1 MHDQRLQDA
10 SGYVGFI
17 SLFKQADLE
26 RALLVYRDSDVYQ
39 SVWRYYFAC
48 IGLLDSPRL
57 IEPLTLLKHSL
68 EQLIGVSRLRRD
80 SHSQAEPPKDALSR
94 IYSSIQA
101 FETRLRNSETYAKT
115 AATAVVKNLHF
126 VWLGGG
132 LGAIQHDY
140 LNLWK
145 QVLSGQGYSLHLWY
159 DSDALLAWQT
169 NKLIV
174 EAAKADAMQHGGSEN
189 ITDARLGTLY
199 EERVIVLKQQMFL
212 HINAALERGLSADEA
227 RVDLLSR
234 AYGQDAAQ
242 LESLIEQNRRSL
254 LAVAGGDLQL
264 RDLRDLDAPLR
275 LQDIYDRETRMRGNL
290 AAASDVVRV
299 EAVFD
304 EGGRYV
310 DVDNL
315 PPLVKTMGGIDI
327 STFAGDARLGV
338 LQLLLDHNPH
348 WMPGRQALRDRY
360 TDYLDRIPEE
370 YRAALEVFARQQPAL
385 SEVFQAPAELLVRP
399 QDLRAVAVQ
408 NTLSNSFL
416 MAHAQSP
423 MLKSVIE
430 RFRFNYEAIEQTSR
444 LAAKRGVALS
454 DFEGMTRL
462 AREVLEQTFGPLAE
476 LSMTEDLAANFL
488 MLAIAGYFSD
498 GIRPQSEG
506 TIYLTGP
513 AAMRDGMADYER
525 HNFVPREAEALR
537 VEAAIEPLW
546 MVNDKTEEELD
557 HSWKDNAIDTRQ
569 WVLDEQQRWRE
580 GQYSARYSG
589 DVTAL
594 LTQQSVVF
602 EEGWPLI
609 EGRPVLLTDVL
620 QRMIDRL
627 GAPFVAAMRQGHN
640 GPLVFPEGPGLGF
653 DDRQAIRAQPVT
665 LLAPASL
672 SDARIQ
678 GLALDELLSGIAEG
692 SLQFFQISPLQRVVL
707 GQMLGA
713 RSLDNSSFT
722 QLAPELENLAN
733 SVAEVGASVR
743 YAAIERH
750 LYQHRA
756 PQFMAG
762 LASHVD
768 QPMVSSDSALT
779 LKRAALSQAHTLFQW
794 GRHVAHIQTIATREH
809 REQVI
814 LRLGQVLGQ
823 IEASD
828 VKLVPQDLLLQGAGD
843 PGGRC
848 YPLALIMSAA
858 LEHGVAASRRLRER
872 FFLATAEPQQQD
884 SMVFLE
890 ALEELRGVQLH
901 DIGKP
906 LGRVDLQQLGTTL
919 EAFASSRTLMLNSDN
934 HAMLVAKIFN
944 GGHAT
949 YHFYDPNFG
958 VFEFSQPDQFQ
969 LALTDLFQK
978 QGMAKYYAAYGDDA
992 RPTFDLIELQGQ
1004 KISALNLSGGL
1015 RVGQLLESDNVLPEP
1030 SQRPIRRRLNSARG
1044 HSLVSNPHLGRSL
1057 RDLDSQWWGQQIA
1070 QTTEAL
1076 QDLHASAKPLV
1087 PLFETLEITPAGEY
1101 RINLIDP
1108 SQAEHVVQVVSTDH
1122 RLLRIRSYL
1131 SEQFSVLGTR
1141 ASPQLTEAGAVH
1153 TLNTGFTIQALMNV
1167 LRGREGE
1174 DRTLTTAVRL
1184 HAYVNY
1190 AQLVH
1195 GNVTDV
1201 AGLISLIKT
1210 ALNEEKIIARTCA
1223 PVVGEALGHVAN
1235 EGVGAVL
1242 GLANVGFDIYQL
1254 ATADSEIERAQ
1265 FGTQLAFDSAS
1276 LALTAG
1282 GLGAAAAGAATAAA
1296 VLGGAGVILGGLAV
1310 GVAAL
1315 AQGFARIAEQAQEV
1329 GLFFDDLERAC
1340 RGVGY
1345 RYDDGLG
1352 AWVAH
1357 PSLVV
1362 QSLDFNRAMLVL
1374 DSPKVYRLRDHFG
1387 VPDFNPDDQQALDL
1401 RRELGLP
1408 GYIHFDPPTTQ
1419 LVVLPCTPTTY
1430 YGYEYKALPFSTLR
1444 HDTGFDTA
1452 RKLEK
1457 KDAAGQWRFLFSFY
1471 SFPVHYI
1478 INRLAPS
1485 YRPTVIE
1492 VRLDAHERALAVP
1505 MTPPVWHDKLS
1516 YRIEGAGGACSLIL
1530 NRGVN
1535 VQLQSPS
1542 LQQCRWNLVAAWATE
1557 RDVRID
1563 VGGVLSVGGVK
1574 VTFSGRGRH
1583 EVILQLT
1590 GRQSFK
1596 VNRSGGRLDI
1606 IEQSAPAGE
1615 NEQSLLTHYQALARE
1630 HRLVLPYTPVHHF
1643 PIPFE
1648 PQGQPR
1654 HTTAWYDAA
1663 EDRFL
1668 YIRSEEVLAADEM
1681 LLAAVVDDSAFFYE
1695 VRNYDIWQVDAVSGL
1710 LKCRY
1715 RLLVMEG
1722 QCSVRRIEVDAQGV
1736 IHIEQQWLGADRH
1749 ATQFNYLIHEGQLQ
1763 LVAVT
1768 REMDRELGRRVFASP
1783 TLTHW
1788 SVVLGHYF
1796 TLPPVPERAGVS
1808 TVDWQPAAYVSVCWA
1823 FDPGKRDLVWIR
1835 SRDLLCIHPF
1845 AFGHDRGWV
1854 DSIKQLGDLLLLPV
1868 NDEQEL
1874 FFIYDRLAQKLCKVQ
1889 KSAPA
1894 GSERWPAQ
1902 WTHQWLQPDGLND
1915 VVPVQDGYLA
1925 LTDDGLFFNLTAE
1938 GEVHLGG
1945 LSERWLRGR
1954 AQWWQALETLAT
1966 TYPVN
1971 SFAILGLRNATG
1983 DRSLCAWCVDNRLLL
1998 CDPGHEREM
2007 RLLGVT
2013 PDNQAAWLFDVASG
2027 EICSQLFFDSRQLE
2041 PAFGSGAQLL
2051 ASELLPAPQAE
2062 WDDWRFSAV
2071 RNDGSGLC
2079 GTSVNGVSL
2088 KLRYQEAEKIIG
2100 VDRHWASEHAEH
2112 LPESLQALLETAG
2125 HESYIAVESGAGN
2138 LQWYDVANAQLIRVA
2153 GQDLPHDCELLGTRH
2168 RHVLLH
2174 ERRAHRVHVYPGQQS
2189 IGPFEYV
2196 RRDAE
2201 VLVVEGQ
2208 NKVEDLLPLIAD
2220 DVSCLVL
2227 RLGQGGVTYHLSRA
2241 CWLRLDS
2248 VIVDCRHPLGEVPAI
2263 PGKLVWALDAPQKLQ
2278 LSFVDE
2284 HLLIVDPDRQHS
2296 LILRDVCSADP
2307 AMRGDVFL
2315 GFEGGR
2321 SYAVSSLVQR
2331 LREIVEVDDA
2341 DASAT
2346 LAQLLGAVP
2355 A

>member
-1 MHDQRLQDA
+1 MRDQRLQDI
-10 SGYVGFI
+10 SGYVSFI

-26 RALLVYRDSDVYQ
+26 QALLVHRGSDIYQ

-48 IGLLDSPRL
+48 IGLLDSPRM

-68 EQLIGVSRLRRD
+68 EQLIGVPRVRRD
-80 SHSQAEPPKDALSR
+80 THSQSEPPKDALSH
-94 IYSSIQA
+94 IYKNIQA
-101 FETRLRNSETYAKT
+101 FETRLRNSEVYAKT
-115 AATAVVKNLHF
+115 AATPVVKNLHF

-174 EAAKADAMQHGGSEN
+174 DAAKADAMQHGGSEN

-212 HINAALERGLSADEA
+212 HIKAALERGLSADEA

-242 LESLIEQNRRSL
+242 LEVLIEQNRRSL
-254 LAVAGGDLQL
+254 LALAGGDVQL

-275 LQDIYDRETRMRGNL
+275 LQDIYDRETRLRGNL
-290 AAASDVVRV
+290 AAASDVVRA
-299 EAVFD
+299 EAVYD
-304 EGGRYV
+304 EGGRYI

-315 PPLVKTMGGIDI
+315 PPLVKTMGGVDI
-327 STFAGDARLGV
+327 STFGGDARLGV

-348 WMPGRQALRDRY
+348 WMPGRQALRSRY
-360 TDYLDRIPEE
+360 TDYLSRIPEE
-370 YRAALEVFARQQPAL
+370 HRAALEAFARQQPAL
-385 SEVFQAPAELLVRP
+385 NEVFQAPAELLVRP

-430 RFRFNYEAIEQTSR
+430 RFRFNYEAIDQTSR
-444 LAAKRGVALS
+444 LAAERGVALS
-454 DFEGMTRL
+454 DFDGMTGL

-476 LSMTEDLAANFL
+476 LSMTEDVAANFL

-546 MVNDKTEEELD
+546 MVNDKTEEEQD
-557 HSWKDNAIDTRQ
+557 HSWKDNASDAEQ

-589 DVTAL
+589 DITAL

-602 EEGWPLI
+602 EEGWPVI

-627 GAPFVAAMRQGHN
+627 GELFVAAMREGHN
-640 GPLVFPEGPGLGF
+640 GPLRFPDGPGLSF
-653 DDRQAIRAQPVT
+653 DDRQAIKAQPAS
-665 LLAPASL
+665 LKAPASL
-672 SDARIQ
+672 DDASVH
-678 GLALDELLSGIAEG
+678 GLALDELLSGIAQEP
-692 SLQFFQISPLQRVVL
+692 LHLFQASALQRVLL
-707 GQMLGA
+707 GQLLGV
-713 RSLDNSSFT
+713 RSLDNQSFK
-722 QLAPELENLAN
+722 QVAAELDNLAN

-762 LASHVD
+762 LASHAD

-828 VKLVPQDLLLQGAGD
+828 VKLVPQDLLLQGPGD

-858 LEHGVAASRRLRER
+858 LEHGDAASRRLRER
-872 FFLATAEPQQQD
+872 FFLTTAEPHQPD

-890 ALEELRGVQLH
+890 ALEELRDVQLH

-906 LGRVDLQQLGTTL
+906 LGRVELQQLGATL
-919 EAFASSRTLMLNSDN
+919 EGFASSRSLMLNSDN
-934 HAMLVAKIFN
+934 HAMLVAKTFK
-944 GGHAT
+944 GEHAT

-958 VFEFSQPDQFQ
+958 VFEFSQADQFQ
-969 LALTDLFQK
+969 RALTDLFQK
-978 QGMAKYYAAYGDDA
+978 QGMAKYYAAYGDAA

-1004 KISALNLSGGL
+1004 KISALNLSGGFH
-1015 RVGQLLESDNVLPEP
+1015 VGQLLESDNVLSEQT
-1030 SQRPIRRRLNSARG
+1030 QRPIRRRLSSARG

-1057 RDLDSQWWGQQIA
+1057 RELDSHWWGQQIA
-1070 QTTEAL
+1070 LATDAL
-1076 QDLHASAKPLV
+1076 QALHASAKPLV
-1087 PLFETLEITPAGEY
+1087 PVFETLEITPTGEY

-1122 RLLRIRSYL
+1122 RLLRIRNYL
-1131 SEQFSVLGTR
+1131 SEQFSALGTR
-1141 ASPQLTEAGAVH
+1141 AAPQMAEAGAVH

-1167 LRGREGE
+1167 LRGREGD

-1254 ATADSEIERAQ
+1254 ATADNEIERAQ

-1282 GLGAAAAGAATAAA
+1282 GLGAATAGAATAAA

-1345 RYDDGLG
+1345 RYDAGLG

-1362 QSLDFNRAMLVL
+1362 HGLDFTRARMVL

-1408 GYIHFDPPTTQ
+1408 GYIRFDPPPMQ

-1478 INRLAPS
+1478 VNRLAPS

-1492 VRLDAHERALAVP
+1492 VRLDARERALAVP
-1505 MTPPVWHDKLS
+1505 IMPPVWHDKVS

-1542 LQQCRWNLVAAWATE
+1542 LQLCRWNLLATWATE
-1557 RDVRID
+1557 SDVRID
-1563 VGGVLSVGGVK
+1563 VGGVLSVAGVQ
-1574 VTFSGRGRH
+1574 VTFDGKGRH
-1583 EVILQLT
+1583 EVMLQLN
-1590 GRQSFK
+1590 GQQLFK
-1596 VNRSGGRLDI
+1596 VNRSDRRLDI
-1606 IEQSAPAGE
+1606 VGQSAPVGE
-1615 NEQSLLTHYQALARE
+1615 NEQSLLTHYQMLARE

-1648 PQGQPR
+1648 PEGQPR

-1663 EDRFL
+1663 GDRFL

-1681 LLAAVVDDSAFFYE
+1681 LLAAVVGDSAFFYE
-1695 VRNYDIWQVDAVSGL
+1695 VHNYDIWQVDAVSGL
-1710 LKCRY
+1710 LKYRY

-1722 QCSVRRIEVDAQGV
+1722 QCSVRRIDVDAQGV
-1736 IHIEQQWLGADRH
+1736 LHIEQQWLGPDQQI
-1749 ATQFNYLIHEGQLQ
+1749 TQLNYLIHEGLLQ

-1768 REMDRELGRRVFASP
+1768 REIDRDLGRRVFAHP
-1783 TLTHW
+1783 TLTDW
-1788 SVVLGHYF
+1788 SVVLGRYF
-1796 TLPPVPERAGVS
+1796 KLSPVPERAGVS

-1823 FDPGKRDLVWIR
+1823 FDPDQRDLVWIR

-1845 AFGHDRGWV
+1845 AFGHTRGWA
-1854 DSIKQLGDLLLLPV
+1854 DSIKHLGELLLLPV
-1868 NDEQEL
+1868 DDEHEL
-1874 FFIYDRLAQKLCKVQ
+1874 FFIYDRRAQKLCKVQ
-1889 KSAPA
+1889 RRGSA

-1925 LTDDGLFFNLTAE
+1925 LTDDGLFFNLSAE
-1938 GEVHLGG
+1938 GEVLLGG
-1945 LSERWLRGR
+1945 LSERWLKGR
-1954 AQWWQALETLAT
+1954 AHWWQALESLAT
-1966 TYPVN
+1966 KYPVN
-1971 SFAILGLRNATG
+1971 SFAILGLRNAAG
-1983 DRSLCAWCVDNRLLL
+1983 DRSLCAWYVDNRLLL

-2013 PDNQAAWLFDVASG
+2013 PDNQAVWLLDVASG
-2027 EICSQLFFDSRQLE
+2027 EICSQRFFDSRQLE
-2041 PAFGSGAQLL
+2041 PAFGDGAQLL
-2051 ASELLPAPQAE
+2051 ASDLLPAPQAE

-2079 GTSVNGVSL
+2079 GTSFDGVSL
-2088 KLRYQEAEKIIG
+2088 KLRYQEAEQVIG
-2100 VDRHWASEHAEH
+2100 VDHHWASEHAAH
-2112 LPESLQALLETAG
+2112 LPQSLQALLETAE
-2125 HESYIAVESGAGN
+2125 HEPYIVVESGAGN
-2138 LQWYDVANAQLIRVA
+2138 LQWFDVANAQLIRVA

-2174 ERRAHRVHVYPGQQS
+2174 EPQAHRVHVYPGQQS
-2189 IGPFEYV
+2189 IGPFEYM

-2263 PGKLVWALDAPQKLQ
+2263 PGKLVWALEAPQTLQ

-2296 LILRDVCSADP
+2296 LILRDVCSVDP

-2321 SYAVSSLVQR
+2321 SHAVSSLVQR
-2331 LREIVEVDDA
+2331 LREIVGADDA
-2341 DASAT
+2341 DGGAT
-2346 LAQLLGAVP
+2346 LAQLLSAVP

>member
-1 MHDQRLQDA
+1 MQDRRTQDA
-10 SGYVGFI
+10 SGFVKFI
-17 SLFKQADLE
+17 KLFKQADLE
-26 RALLVYRDSDVYQ
+26 QAMSAYRGSESYQ

-57 IEPLTLLKHSL
+57 IEPLALLKQSIG
-68 EQLIGVSRLRRD
+68 QLIGSPHKYSQSD
-80 SHSQAEPPKDALSR
+80 SQPAQLSR
-94 IYSSIQA
+94 IYNSIQA
-101 FETRLRNSETYAKT
+101 FETRVQNSLAYAKST
-115 AATAVVKNLHF
+115 PTAVPKNLHF

-132 LGAIQHDY
+132 LGAIQRDY

-145 QVLSGQGYSLHLWY
+145 QVLNGQGYSLHLWY

-169 NKLIV
+169 NRLIV
-174 EAAKADAMQHGGSEN
+174 EAAKADALQQDGSDS
-189 ITDARLGTLY
+189 ISKDQLGTLY
-199 EERVIVLKQQMFL
+199 EERAIVLKQQMSM
-212 HINAALERGLSADEA
+212 HIDAALARGLSADEA
-227 RVDLLSR
+227 RVDLLAR

-242 LESLIEQNRRSL
+242 LEALIEQNRRSL
-254 LAVAGGDLQL
+254 LDLAGDDLQL
-264 RDLRDLDAPLR
+264 RDLNALDTPLQ
-275 LQDIYDRETRMRGNL
+275 LQDIYEREIRLRGNL
-290 AAASDVVRV
+290 AAASDVVRAEV
-299 EAVFD
+299 LYE
-304 EGGRYV
+304 EGGGYA

-315 PPLVKTMGGIDI
+315 PPLVKTLGGVDI
-327 STFAGDARLGV
+327 SGFDPRSRVGV
-338 LQLLLDHNPH
+338 LQLLLDHNRH
-348 WMPGRQALRDRY
+348 WMPAREALRHQY
-360 TDYLDRIPEE
+360 TDYLASIPEQH
-370 YRAALEVFARQQPAL
+370 RAALETFARQKPAL
-385 SEVFQAPAELLVRP
+385 NEVFQAPAELLVRP

-408 NTLSNSFL
+408 SSLSNSFL
-416 MAHAQSP
+416 MAHARSP
-423 MLKSVIE
+423 MLKSVID
-430 RFRFNYEAIEQTSR
+430 RFRFNYDFIDLTAR

-454 DFEGMTRL
+454 DFYGMSTL
-462 AREVLEQTFGPLAE
+462 AREVFEQNCGSIAALSSIEHATVNELILAV
-476 LSMTEDLAANFL
+476 
-488 MLAIAGYFSD
+488 AGYFED
-498 GIRPQSEG
+498 GIRPQSEW
-506 TIYLTGP
+506 TIFLTGP
-513 AAMRDGMADYER
+513 AAMRAGMRDYEQ
-525 HNFVPREAEALR
+525 HNFVPREDETVR
-537 VEAAIEPLW
+537 VETAIEPLW
-546 MVNDKTEEELD
+546 MINDKTEEEQD
-557 HSWKDNAIDTRQ
+557 HSWKDNASDDEQ
-569 WVLDEQQRWRE
+569 WVVDEQQRWRQ
-580 GQYSARYSG
+580 GQFSVRYSG
-589 DVTAL
+589 DVAAL
-594 LTQQSVVF
+594 LKQQTVVF

-609 EGRPVLLTDVL
+609 EGRPVLLTEVL
-620 QRMIDRL
+620 QGMIDRL

-653 DDRQAIRAQPVT
+653 DDRQAIKAQPVT
-665 LLAPASL
+665 LQAPASL

-707 GQMLGA
+707 GQMLGV

-722 QLAPELENLAN
+722 QLAPELDNLAN

-814 LRLGQVLGQ
+814 LRLGQLLGQ

-828 VKLVPQDLLLQGAGD
+828 VKLVPQDLLLQGPGD

-872 FFLATAEPQQQD
+872 FFLATVEPQQRD
-884 SMVFLE
+884 SIVFLE

-1004 KISALNLSGGL
+1004 KIAALDLSGGL
-1015 RVGQLLESDNVLPEP
+1015 RVGQLLESDNVLPEHT
-1030 SQRPIRRRLNSARG
+1030 QRPIRRRLNSARG

-1057 RDLDSQWWGQQIA
+1057 RDLDSHWWGQQIA
-1070 QTTEAL
+1070 QATDAL
-1076 QDLHASAKPLV
+1076 QHLHAAAKPLV
-1087 PLFETLEITPAGEY
+1087 PLFETLEMTPAGEY
-1101 RINLIDP
+1101 RINLVDP
-1108 SQAEHVVQVVSTDH
+1108 TQAEHVVQVVSTDH
-1122 RLLRIRSYL
+1122 RLLRIRNYL
-1131 SEQFSVLGTR
+1131 SEQFSALGTR
-1141 ASPQLTEAGAVH
+1141 ASPQMAEAGAVH

-1167 LRGREGE
+1167 LRGREGD

-1201 AGLISLIKT
+1201 AGLISLVKT

-1254 ATADSEIERAQ
+1254 ATADNEIERAQ

-1282 GLGAAAAGAATAAA
+1282 GLGAATAGAATAAA

-1329 GLFFDDLERAC
+1329 GLFFDELERAC

-1345 RYDDGLG
+1345 RYDHGLG

-1362 QSLDFNRAMLVL
+1362 QSLDFNRTMLVL

-1408 GYIHFDPPTTQ
+1408 GYIHFDPPSTQ
-1419 LVVLPCTPTTY
+1419 LVVLPCTPTTF

-1505 MTPPVWHDKLS
+1505 MMPQVWHDKVS

-1535 VQLQSPS
+1535 LQLQSPS

-1574 VTFSGRGRH
+1574 VTFGGRGRH
-1583 EVILQLT
+1583 EVMLQLT

-1596 VNRSGGRLDI
+1596 VNRSDGRLDI

-1615 NEQSLLTHYQALARE
+1615 NEQSLLTHYQTLARE

-1648 PQGQPR
+1648 PESQPR

-1722 QCSVRRIEVDAQGV
+1722 QCSIRRIEVDAQGV
-1736 IHIEQQWLGADRH
+1736 IHIEQQWLGTDRQV
-1749 ATQFNYLIHEGQLQ
+1749 TRFNYLIHEGQLQ

-1768 REMDRELGRRVFASP
+1768 REIDRELGQRVFANP
-1783 TLTHW
+1783 TLMDW

-1796 TLPPVPERAGVS
+1796 TLSPVPERAGVS

-1868 NDEQEL
+1868 HDEHEL

-1889 KSAPA
+1889 RSASA
-1894 GSERWPAQ
+1894 GSERWPTQ

-1915 VVPVQDGYLA
+1915 VVSVQDGYLA

-1954 AQWWQALETLAT
+1954 AQWWQALETLAVK
-1966 TYPVN
+1966 YPVN
-1971 SFAILGLRNATG
+1971 SFAILGLRNAAG
-1983 DRSLCAWCVDNRLLL
+1983 DRSLCAWYVDNRLLL

-2013 PDNQAAWLFDVASG
+2013 PDNQAVWLFDVASG
-2027 EICSQLFFDSRQLE
+2027 EICSQRFFDSRQLE

-2051 ASELLPAPQAE
+2051 ASDLLPAPQAE

-2071 RNDGSGLC
+2071 RNDGSGLY

-2088 KLRYQEAEKIIG
+2088 KLRYQEAERIIG
-2100 VDRHWASEHAEH
+2100 VDHHWASEHAEH
-2112 LPESLQALLETAG
+2112 LPESLQVLLETAEHG
-2125 HESYIAVESGAGN
+2125 PYIAVESGAGN

-2153 GQDLPHDCELLGTRH
+2153 GQNLPHDCELLGTRH

-2174 ERRAHRVHVYPGQQS
+2174 ELQAHRVHVYPGQQS

-2263 PGKLVWALDAPQKLQ
+2263 PGKLVWALDAPQTLQ

-2321 SYAVSSLVQR
+2321 SYPVSSLVQR

-2341 DASAT
+2341 DGSTT